1 MQCFSMTYIFFGTC
15 FVDDDDADDDGLIEV
30 VFLYEGN

>member
-15 FVDDDDADDDGLIEV
+15 FVVDDDDDGLIEV